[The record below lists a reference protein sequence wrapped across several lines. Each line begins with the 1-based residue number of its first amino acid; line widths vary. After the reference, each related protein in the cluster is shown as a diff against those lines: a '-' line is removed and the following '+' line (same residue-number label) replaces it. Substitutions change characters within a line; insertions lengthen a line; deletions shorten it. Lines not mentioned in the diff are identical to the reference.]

1 MNKPRFNLFYFFM
14 VLFAFFQFP
23 WHKVSAQNLQ
33 QTKTAEEV
41 PQELPLLLVKEK
53 IQDIVLKEQDPGEYE
68 ILTTG
73 SDPYLFTGKL
83 KEEVSSDHHILSFE
97 YFCPSWLDHMQV
109 FFAPPVDE
117 NNSIHTEL
125 GVSEG
130 WTTFSIDVQEQM
142 DGWGKKGDFLRFD
155 FGSAPNYRMQ
165 IRNIRFRKPTDKELE
180 IAANRDR
187 DKRLDAQMAV
197 KLDDYLNEKYS
208 AAVKNVTVKN
218 EQVIIKGTIPDG
230 EGDFYLAEVPLYQD
244 IHTKDS
250 FDHTF
255 PLSSGEKDFLLS
267 IDRFIPAGDKNYD
280 RLFSKWAVVQK
291 SEKGFKLISHA
302 RYPDDITAKYNQ
314 LKDEKPWNKKGIGGF
329 HAGGNAPVSD
339 LDSLDISSVTV
350 NIWITKF
357 IHSSPSENTMPYE
370 LNGKTYYINKRAVE
384 NLDRTLQVAADR
396 NIIASAIILIG
407 KASNVA
413 DKEIGRIFQHPN
425 FNPAGIYSMANVT
438 SAEGLEYYA
447 AIIDFLAQR
456 YSRPDKKY
464 GRLHHWIIHNEV
476 DAGWVWTNMGEKPP
490 LLFMDDY
497 HKSMRTI
504 YNIAQKYNPH
514 SKVFISLTHYWNW
527 TSDRHFYHPKEL
539 LDILLNFSKAEGDFN
554 WAIAQHPYPESLF
567 EPKSWLDKKVDFTFN
582 TPLITYKNIEVLN
595 AWVEQPETLYLGK
608 HKRVIH
614 LSEQGTNS
622 MDYSDQSLKEQAAG
636 MAYAWKKMKDLE
648 NIEAF
653 QYHNWMDHRG
663 EGGLRIGLRRFPDAE
678 EDPAGKKP
686 VWYVFRDMGTERE
699 DESFEFAKEIIGIEN
714 WDEVIYKGEII
725 PEKKG
730 QSFRDQKSDTWEAT
744 DALGR
749 SLPGYEEVGPLKKD
763 RHVGMFYFLT
773 ANNPGKEGPNDV
785 TKLLAADPAN
795 PKFAGGAHYW
805 GEPESGYYLSTD
817 EWVIRQHARLL
828 SDAGVDVIIFDCTN
842 NVTYPEVTKTIFEVF
857 REMRSV
863 GEKTPDIA
871 FLASEESAYQIW
883 DQIYSKGRYA
893 DLWFQ
898 WKDKPLLLFGQWKG
912 IKPMNEVE
920 FPSHIKNFF
929 SLRRSWAWTTLPWYK
944 NEGKD
949 MWLWIDHYPQS
960 IGWHETKDKAEYVPV
975 AVAQHPLS
983 NIGRSFHNGS
993 QPTTDEYDLT
1003 PFTGEGSHFAE
1014 QWEHALEVDP
1024 EFVFVTGWNEW
1035 MAGAMVMN
1043 EDIEKSLEVWDFYP
1057 EAKLGKVG
1065 KPLKPGD
1072 VYFIDQYNQEYSRD
1086 IEPMK
1091 GGHSD
1096 NYYYQLMANIRKYKG
1111 VREPEKGSPTTID
1124 INGSFD
1130 QWKNAGLSFPDHIH
1144 DTEHRNSPGNYKAGP
1159 YINTTGR
1166 NDIAE
1171 SKVTHDQENIYFYI
1185 ETRDDLTPYK
1195 DDNWMLVFIDAD
1207 QDKSSGWEGY
1217 DYVINSSVI
1226 NESTTTIKRLRG
1238 NGKTR
1243 RTVKIPMKVRGN
1255 KLMISVPRK
1264 ILNEDGKVKINFHIA
1279 DNIGEIGDIT
1289 AFFSRGDSAPSRRA
1303 NFFYEAK

>member
-1 MNKPRFNLFYFFM
+1 M
-14 VLFAFFQFP
+14 LFASLQLP
-23 WHKVSAQNLQ
+23 RIDASAQDQQQPDSKEQVPDEISLQ
-33 QTKTAEEV
+33 
-41 PQELPLLLVKEK
+41 LVKK
-53 IQDIVLKEQDPGEYE
+53 NIQEIELKEKNQGEYQ
-68 ILTTG
+68 IITTG
-73 SDPYLFTGKL
+73 SDPYLFTGSLQEK
-83 KEEVSSDHHILSFE
+83 VTSDHHILTFE
-97 YFCPSWLDHMQV
+97 YFSSSWLDHMQI

-117 NNSIHTEL
+117 NKSIHTEL

-142 DGWGKKGDFLRFD
+142 QGWGKKGDFLRFD

-165 IRNIRFRKPTDKELE
+165 IRNIRFRKPTAKELE
-180 IAANRDR
+180 MAANRE
-187 DKRLDAQMAV
+187 KNKMLDAKEAGE
-197 KLDDYLNEKYS
+197 LDKYLNADYASEVENV
-208 AAVKNVTVKN
+208 AVKNKHVVVN
-218 EQVIIKGTIPDG
+218 GTIPIG
-230 EGDFYLAEVPLYQD
+230 KGDFYLAEVPLYQD
-244 IHTKDS
+244 IHKKDT
-250 FDHTF
+250 FDHVIKL
-255 PLSSGEKDFLLS
+255 PSGEKTFTIT
-267 IDRFIPAGDKNYD
+267 IDRFIPSGGKEYD

-291 SEKGFKLISHA
+291 SKKGFELASHA

-329 HAGGNAPVSD
+329 HSGGKAPVSD
-339 LDSLDISSVTV
+339 LDSLNISSVTV
-350 NIWITKF
+350 NIWITQF
-357 IHSSPSENTMPYE
+357 IRSRPSETTIPYE
-370 LNGKTYYINKRAVE
+370 LNGKIYHINRNAVE
-384 NLDRTLQVAADR
+384 KLDKTLQETASR
-396 NIIASAIILIG
+396 NIIASAIILVG
-407 KASNVA
+407 KASNVE
-413 DKEIGRIFQHPN
+413 DKEIGRIFEHPTCD
-425 FNPAGIYSMANVT
+425 PAGIYSMANVT
-438 SAEGLEYYA
+438 SAEGQEYYA

-497 HKSMRTI
+497 HKSMRTV
-504 YNIAQKYNPH
+504 YNIARKYNPH
-514 SKVFISLTHYWNW
+514 SKVFISLTHYWSW

-539 LDILLNFSKAEGDFN
+539 LDILLKYSRAEGDFD

-567 EPKSWLDKKVDFTFN
+567 EPKSWLDRKVDFTFN

-622 MDYSDQSLKEQAAG
+622 MDYSEKSLQEQAAG
-636 MAYAWKKMKDLE
+636 MAYAWKKIKNLE

-663 EGGLRIGLRRFPDAE
+663 EGGLRIGLRRFPDDE

-686 VWYVFRDMGTERE
+686 IWYVFRDMGTEKE
-699 DESFEFAKEIIGIEN
+699 DKSFEFAKEIIGIEN
-714 WDEVIYKGEII
+714 WDEVIFKGEII
-725 PEKKG
+725 PDKKN
-730 QSFRDQKSDTWEAT
+730 QSYRDLKSDTWEAT
-744 DALGR
+744 DGLER
-749 SLPGYEEVGPLKKD
+749 SLPGYEEVGPLKKN
-763 RHVGMFYFLT
+763 RHVGIFYFLT
-773 ANNPGKEGPNDV
+773 ANNPGKEGPYDV
-785 TKLLAADPAN
+785 SKILAANPEN
-795 PKFAGGAHYW
+795 PKFGAGAHYW
-805 GEPESGYYLSTD
+805 GEPEPGYYLSTD

-842 NVTYPEVTKTIFEVF
+842 NITYPEVTNTIFKVF
-857 REMRSV
+857 REMRAV
-863 GEKTPDIA
+863 GEGTPDIA
-871 FLASEESAYQIW
+871 FLASEESVYQVW

-893 DLWFQ
+893 DLWSQ
-898 WKDKPLLLFGQWKG
+898 WKGKPLLLFGQWEG

-929 SLRRSWAWTTLPWYK
+929 SMRRSWAWTTLPWYR

-949 MWLWIDHYPQS
+949 MWPWIDHYPQS
-960 IGWHETKDKAEYVPV
+960 VGWHEQKDSAEYVPV

-983 NIGRSFHNGS
+983 NIGRSFSDGK
-993 QPTTDEYDLT
+993 QPPTDQYDLT
-1003 PFTGEGSHFAE
+1003 PVTGKGLHFAE
-1014 QWEHALEVDP
+1014 QWRHALEVDP

-1035 MAGAMVMN
+1035 TAGAMVMK
-1043 EDIEKSLEVWDFYP
+1043 EDIQISLELWDFYP
-1057 EAKLGKVG
+1057 GAKLGKVG

-1096 NYYYQLMANIRKYKG
+1096 NYYYQLMANIRRYKG

-1124 INGSFD
+1124 ISGSFD
-1130 QWKNAGLSFPDHIH
+1130 QWNSTGVNFPDHLY
-1144 DTEHRNSPGNYKAGP
+1144 DTKHRNSAGNYRTEP

-1185 ETRDDLTPYK
+1185 ETRDNLTSYK
-1195 DDNWMLVFIDAD
+1195 DDHWMLVFIDAD

-1217 DYVINSSVI
+1217 DYVINNSVV
-1226 NESTTTIKRLRG
+1226 NESTTTIQKLRK
-1238 NGKTR
+1238 NGKAR
-1243 RTVKIPMKVRGN
+1243 RPVKIPMKIRGN
-1255 KLMISVPRK
+1255 KLMLSVPRR
-1264 ILNEDGKVKINFHIA
+1264 ILNEDKKVKFNFHIA
-1279 DNIGEIGDIT
+1279 DNIGKTADIT
-1289 AFFSRGDSAPSRRA
+1289 AFFSRGDNAPSRRA
-1303 NFFYEAK
+1303 NYVYRSE